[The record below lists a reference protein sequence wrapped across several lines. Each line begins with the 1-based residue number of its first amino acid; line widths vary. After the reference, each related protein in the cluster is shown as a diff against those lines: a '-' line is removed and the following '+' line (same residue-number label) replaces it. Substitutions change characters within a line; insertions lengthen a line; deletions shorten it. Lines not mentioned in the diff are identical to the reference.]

1 MTEGLSGLVTEQ
13 YRPDLADLDRQP
25 TEELV
30 RIMNAE
36 DARVP
41 HAIAR
46 AVPEIAAAIDG
57 IVERLR
63 AGGRLIYVGA
73 GTAGR
78 IGILDAVECGPTFTS
93 APDQVIGVMAGG
105 PRAVVSATESVED
118 RRDLGASDFGSLG
131 VTGRDAVVGVSAS
144 GCTPY
149 TLGAVEYARRA
160 GALTVGLSCNPES
173 QLSRLVEYP
182 IEIVVGP
189 EVIAGSTRLK
199 AGTAQKL
206 VLNMLSTIAMIRLGK
221 TLGNLMVDV
230 RATNEKLRDRSRRI
244 VELATGV
251 DGPDLDR
258 VLVRSGGNAKVAIV
272 MLLAEVDVAEAE
284 RRLAKTGGRVREA
297 LGEHP

>member
-1 MTEGLSGLVTEQ
+1 VTDDLRGLITEQ
-13 YRPDLADLDRQP
+13 QSTEWAELDRLP

-41 HAIAR
+41 P
-46 AVPEIAAAIDG
+46 AVASAAPAIAAAIDK
-57 IVERLR
+57 IVVRLR
-63 AGGRLIYVGA
+63 AHGRLIYVGA

-78 IGILDAVECGPTFTS
+78 MGVLDAVESGPTFNT
-93 APDQVIGVMAGG
+93 APDQVVGIMAGG
-105 PRAVVSATESVED
+105 SRAVSSATESVED
-118 RRDLGASDFGSLG
+118 DKSAGASDLDSYEI
-131 VTGRDAVVGVSAS
+131 TYRDVVVGVSAS
-144 GCTPY
+144 GRTPY
-149 TLGAVEYARRA
+149 TLGAVEQARRA
-160 GALTVGLSCNPES
+160 GALTIGLACNPES

-182 IEIVVGP
+182 IEVVVGP

-206 VLNMLSTIAMIRLGK
+206 VLNMLSTIPMIRLGK
-221 TLGNLMVDV
+221 TFGNLMVDV
-230 RATNEKLRDRSRRI
+230 RATNEKLRERSRRI

-251 DGPDLDR
+251 DGPELDR
-258 VLVRSGGNAKVAIV
+258 ALVRSGGDAKLAIV

>member
-78 IGILDAVECGPTFTS
+78 IGILDAVECGPTFNS